1 MTADSHVTDRRRTV
15 DGRLVESRSADS
27 ADAQQ
32 RRLDGRSA
40 EERPMDARLS
50 DGRAGEGFSAEG
62 GAGEGRAAESRPTEG
77 RPTESRPTEGR
88 PTEGRPTE
96 GRPAEGRP
104 VKLRILDRDVQLAC
118 RPGEEDDLMQA
129 AAYVDKSM
137 RDLRQRNAA
146 SGIEKI
152 AIVTAINTANALLKA
167 RSQQGE
173 DNSLASRLA
182 SINEKLDHLLSDD
195 HSTKS

>member
-1 MTADSHVTDRRRTV
+1 MTTADNNRQDAAASARVT
-15 DGRLVESRSADS
+15 GSS
-27 ADAQQ
+27 
-32 RRLDGRSA
+32 
-40 EERPMDARLS
+40 
-50 DGRAGEGFSAEG
+50 
-62 GAGEGRAAESRPTEG
+62 
-77 RPTESRPTEGR
+77 
-88 PTEGRPTE
+88 
-96 GRPAEGRP
+96 PAEGLP
-104 VKLRILDRDVQLAC
+104 VKLRILDKDVQLAC

-173 DNSLASRLA
+173 DGTLATRLA
-182 SINEKLDHLLSDD
+182 SINEQLELALAEDQA
-195 HSTKS
+195 

>member
-1 MTADSHVTDRRRTV
+1 MTTADNNRQDAAASARVT
-15 DGRLVESRSADS
+15 GSN
-27 ADAQQ
+27 
-32 RRLDGRSA
+32 
-40 EERPMDARLS
+40 
-50 DGRAGEGFSAEG
+50 
-62 GAGEGRAAESRPTEG
+62 PTEG
-77 RPTESRPTEGR
+77 RPTESL
-88 PTEGRPTE
+88 
-96 GRPAEGRP
+96 P
-104 VKLRILDRDVQLAC
+104 VKLRILDKDVQLAC

-173 DNSLASRLA
+173 DGTLASRLA
-182 SINEKLDHLLSDD
+182 SINEQLELALAEDQA
-195 HSTKS
+195 